1 MVQLLKDKGLFSQKN
16 LQIAIFS
23 SKSPNE
29 KIYISLTI
37 KEICTKN

>member
-1 MVQLLKDKGLFSQKN
+1 MAQLLKDQGFFSQKN
-16 LQIAIFS
+16 LQIAISS

-37 KEICTKN
+37 RKTCAKN